1 MANYYEVPVTPVPQR
16 MVITLAGK
24 PWNLNLYWND
34 ICGKWIFDLADQ
46 NQVPVLSG
54 IPVVAGVD
62 MMGQFEYLGIGGS
75 LVVQTD
81 ANPNEDPTQENFGTG
96 SRLIFV
102 TE

>member
-16 MVITLAGK
+16 MAITLAGK
-24 PWNLNLYWND
+24 PWNLGLYWND
-34 ICGKWIFDLADQ
+34 ISGKWIFDLSDQ
-46 NQVPVLSG
+46 DKNPVLSG

-62 MMGQFEYLGIGGS
+62 LLGQFEYLGIGGS

-81 ANPNEDPTQENFGTG
+81 ADPYQDPTYENFGTG